1 MGATSPDRTRLS
13 VRQMTLTA
21 LMTALLCVVGPI
33 TLPVGPVPLSLTTA
47 MLALAALM
55 LGAGCAALCCTLYLL
70 MGLIGLPVFSGFT
83 GGIGVLAGPTGGFL
97 LAYLP
102 VTALWGALLCKTKRL
117 PGQAAVLLTGTG
129 LLYAAGCA
137 WYAVQTGASAM
148 AALTVC
154 VLPFL
159 PGDGVKIAAGLIG
172 GRALRSRLKSAG
184 LMK

>member
-1 MGATSPDRTRLS
+1 MGIISPDRTRMP
-13 VRQMTLTA
+13 VRRMTLTA
-21 LMTALLCVVGPI
+21 LMTALLCVAAPI
-33 TLPVGPVPLSLTTA
+33 TLPIGPIPLSLTTA
-47 MLALAALM
+47 VLALSALL
-55 LGAGCAALCCTLYLL
+55 LGGGAALCCGLYLL

-83 GGIGVLAGPTGGFL
+83 GGIGVLAGPKGGFL

-102 VTALWGALLCKTKRL
+102 VTALWGALLCKMKRL

-159 PGDGVKIAAGLIG
+159 PGDGVKIAAVLIG